1 MDLNCRYVKT
11 ANSVVLDYAIK
22 TMVSFHILLFLGFG
36 VFFLFL
42 SFCLFVK
49 TFSFFYF
56 FLCLIPIL
64 SLFLFIL
71 FCIPCHF
78 LAPSFYPFYSSF
90 LWVFFLLWVY
100 PAFCLCLSLSISQ
113 VLYLFL
119 FIINSFL
126 SSFFLSKIL
135 LTQINLHDM
144 GKFSSAINLKTFS
157 DNTLLTISHIFLTFP
172 LNFLLIF
179 QQKWPIY
186 TILVNIIT
194 LSPAYFQLSIF
205 KKKSASN

>member
-22 TMVSFHILLFLGFG
+22 TMVSFHILLFLCFG
-36 VFFLFL
+36 VFFPVSFILSLCQNFFLFLFL
-42 SFCLFVK
+42 SVPHSH
-49 TFSFFYF
+49 TVSFSVS
-56 FLCLIPIL
+56 LILSSSVYLVNSSL
-64 SLFLFIL
+64 SLFI
-71 FCIPCHF
+71 
-78 LAPSFYPFYSSF
+78 PSFLPF
-90 LWVFFLLWVY
+90 LWVFFLLWVC

-172 LNFLLIF
+172 LKFLLIF
-179 QQKWPIY
+179 Q
-186 TILVNIIT
+186 
-194 LSPAYFQLSIF
+194 
-205 KKKSASN
+205 